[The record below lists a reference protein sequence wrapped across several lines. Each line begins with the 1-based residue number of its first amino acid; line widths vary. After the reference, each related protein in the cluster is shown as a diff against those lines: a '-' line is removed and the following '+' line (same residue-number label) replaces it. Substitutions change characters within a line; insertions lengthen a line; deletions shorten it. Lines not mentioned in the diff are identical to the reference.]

1 MNLPTAAVSRR
12 RPGESF
18 VCVRGLHTEVG
29 TTRTAARVGA
39 VTERLRALDSDAFVG
54 FCAALWRA
62 RGYGTRRVGD
72 RFVARR
78 RDERL
83 VVLPRSSPGRAARI
97 AATLRRRLPRDR
109 SVSGSDDDE
118 AAAATAIDTDDDAD
132 VDVVVTPVDAQW
144 ASRLA
149 DRHGARFVGP
159 ATLVDL
165 LLYGVPRADADA
177 LTAQYFGEST
187 VSLLAESPSTRS
199 DGAASRV
206 ATPTALAAVVGV
218 VCLVLAAGAA
228 GVWGPPAPEPLT
240 DAAPP
245 LLTGA
250 GVQPAGTA
258 ESSPTPESGD
268 SNESSERYPPG
279 VGEDSLDAVALSRAH
294 ADAVSTRSYRLIV
307 RQSDT
312 EALDGNRRWDGVWQ
326 HAVVED
332 ERTWLHTVVGYES
345 RANGSDLVQ
354 YTLYTE
360 GEFVYRRADTRNGTR
375 YDRYPLRTAD
385 DGFGTH
391 TDRSRRY
398 VLRYLTTTDVEV
410 DRVSWRPDEYRI
422 VATGRPTYV
431 DGDIS
436 NYTATAFVDE
446 SGFVSELTVEFT
458 REAGW
463 DEDDRSA
470 RFRLEYAAVGDTE
483 ARPPG
488 WYDEATAVTATNA
501 TREQQ

>member
-1 MNLPTAAVSRR
+1 M
-12 RPGESF
+12 
-18 VCVRGLHTEVG
+18 G
-29 TTRTAARVGA
+29 TTRGAARVGA
-39 VTERLRALDSDAFVG
+39 VTERLRALDSESFVE

-62 RGYGTRRVGD
+62 RGYETRRVGD

-83 VVLPRSSPGRAARI
+83 VVLPRSSSRRVGRLGARLRGRLSPGGTVRGTNGDGSAAP
-97 AATLRRRLPRDR
+97 TPL
-109 SVSGSDDDE
+109 G
-118 AAAATAIDTDDDAD
+118 TDVDAD
-132 VDVVVTPVDAQW
+132 LVVAPVDAQW

-159 ATLVDL
+159 ETLANL
-165 LLYGVPRADADA
+165 LLYGLPRTDADA
-177 LTAQYFGEST
+177 LATRYFGAST
-187 VSLLAESPSTRS
+187 NALLAEAPSAC
-199 DGAASRV
+199 DGDESRL

-228 GVWGPPAPEPLT
+228 GVWGPPEPERE
-240 DAAPP
+240 DEAPP
-245 LLTGA
+245 LLPGA
-250 GVQPAGTA
+250 RVEPEPAAGP
-258 ESSPTPESGD
+258 SSSTVDTSSAPLDPAD
-268 SNESSERYPPG
+268 SNGSSERYPPG
-279 VGEDSLDAVALSRAH
+279 VGADSLDAVALSRAH
-294 ADAVSTRSYRLIV
+294 ADAVSRHSYRLIV

-312 EALDGNRRWDGVWQ
+312 DAIDGDRRWDGIWQ

-332 ERTWLHTVVGYES
+332 EHTWLYTVVGYEY
-345 RANGSDLVQ
+345 RGNDSDLVQ

-360 GEFVYRRADTRNGTR
+360 GEFVYRRADTRNGTQYAR
-375 YDRYPLRTAD
+375 YRLRASD
-385 DGFGTH
+385 DGLGTH

-398 VLRYLTTTDVEV
+398 VIRYLTTTDVEV

-446 SGFVSELTVEFT
+446 SGFVSELTVEFV
-458 REAGW
+458 RDADR
-463 DEDDRSA
+463 DEDERSA

-488 WYDEATAVTATNA
+488 WYDEAMTVTATND
-501 TREQQ
+501 TQQ